1 LSLLASMLATRTF
14 RPSVVVLIWSVV
26 ALTTFLISSRTA
38 LCAFLAFLN
47 AFPPSSRVDLRAAL
61 LSIRAAL
68 TAVLPSAVAGF
79 VAVQLLLQ
87 VFLSLMHLCSQFLL
101 ILLHRDKVRR
111 FDAARSST
119 VSPHLRS
126 LANVFRTFYG
136 HRLWAGL

>member
-79 VAVQLLLQ
+79 VAVCASTLTSGFPILTAPLLA
-87 VFLSLMHLCSQFLL
+87 VP
-101 ILLHRDKVRR
+101 IDPVAPR
-111 FDAARSST
+111 
-119 VSPHLRS
+119 
-126 LANVFRTFYG
+126 
-136 HRLWAGL
+136 